1 MSTQKYS
8 ESDVERID
16 GNVDTL
22 FEMLSTLRERVDD
35 LEDENERLRS
45 DLEEAKNDAELAVA
59 VAGETSDQARADGG
73 PTKVKR
79 AEHLSRNELVR
90 QAITTAGKGGAVTAG
105 DVVDMARPETNL
117 HHRTVHDA
125 WDKLVSRWGSI
136 RVQERDDA
144 ANRLVVDRDDLED
157 ELVRL
162 VDDDLSDTEL
172 AEELHRGRT

>member
-1 MSTQKYS
+1 MSTQKS
-8 ESDVERID
+8 LADDVERID
-16 GNVDTL
+16 GNVNGL
-22 FEMLSTLRERVDD
+22 FAKVSDLADRVDD
-35 LEDENERLRS
+35 LEEENERLREE
-45 DLEEAKNDAELAVA
+45 LQEAKNDAELAVA
-59 VAGETSDQARADGG
+59 VAGETSDRARADGG

-79 AEHLSRNELVR
+79 AELLSRNEVVR
-90 QAITTAGKGGAVTAG
+90 RAITTAGKGGAVTAG

-162 VDDDLSDTEL
+162 VDDDLSDTQL

>member
-1 MSTQKYS
+1 
-8 ESDVERID
+8 
-16 GNVDTL
+16 
-22 FEMLSTLRERVDD
+22 
-35 LEDENERLRS
+35 
-45 DLEEAKNDAELAVA
+45 
-59 VAGETSDQARADGG
+59 
-73 PTKVKR
+73 
-79 AEHLSRNELVR
+79 
-90 QAITTAGKGGAVTAG
+90 VTAG
-105 DVVDMARPETNL
+105 GVGDMARPETNL